1 MPTSEQQPP
10 LKHERI
16 EPPRRRRGPR
26 DFLLSG
32 VKWTLIAIFT
42 VYLVASFQRTDFN
55 LYKLI
60 SGSQDIKRVM
70 YDLSHPD
77 FSWVEKDADG
87 NSVINRKLAP
97 DVISDQETHIAY
109 TVGPGAQAFFPT
121 VGVLTDD
128 GVRIKIGSLEDDK
141 WESFSISAD
150 YADRQ
155 AWPPELCCIVN
166 HDAFA
171 AVMLVPEGYE
181 SEFLDPSGEKP
192 KQGLILS
199 LSPVSTEQG
208 RAAAIPGKGTADD
221 PYQLVPDTEYVLRL
235 IDETQAPA
243 KPGTVPVLLDE
254 MNETVMM
261 SLVGTLL
268 SVLLSFP
275 LSFLAARNL
284 TKGTAAGQIAY
295 NVVRFI
301 FNILR
306 AFPPIILAIIFVFMV
321 GPGPFPGVLALAL
334 HSIGMLG
341 KLFSEA
347 IEGVDLAPIEAVRAT
362 GANNNLIVWFGIL
375 PQVLPQF
382 VAFSLYRWDIN
393 IRMSIILGIVGAG
406 GIGFLLDQ
414 YIRLFQYQK
423 ASTCFLIILL
433 AVTVL
438 DWGSSWLREKMG

>member
-10 LKHERI
+10 QQHQRITAPQRKRGLRDHVFSALKWGGI
-16 EPPRRRRGPR
+16 AL
-26 DFLLSG
+26 FLIY
-32 VKWTLIAIFT
+32 LI
-42 VYLVASFQRTDFN
+42 ASFQRTEFN
-55 LYKLI
+55 LYQLI
-60 SGSQDIKRVM
+60 SGTEDIKRVM
-70 YDLSHPD
+70 YDLAHPD
-77 FSWVEKDADG
+77 LSWVERDAEG
-87 NSVINRKLAP
+87 QV
-97 DVISDQETHIAY
+97 VISRRT
-109 TVGPGAQAFFPT
+109 
-121 VGVLTDD
+121 
-128 GVRIKIGSLEDDK
+128 
-141 WESFSISAD
+141 
-150 YADRQ
+150 
-155 AWPPELCCIVN
+155 
-166 HDAFA
+166 
-171 AVMLVPEGYE
+171 
-181 SEFLDPSGEKP
+181 GEP
-192 KQGLILS
+192 
-199 LSPVSTEQG
+199 
-208 RAAAIPGKGTADD
+208 
-221 PYQLVPDTEYVLRL
+221 
-235 IDETQAPA
+235 

-284 TKGTAAGQIAY
+284 TKGSAAGQIAY

-301 FNILR
+301 FNVLR

-347 IEGVDLAPIEAVRAT
+347 IESVDLAPVEAVRAT
-362 GANNNLIVWFGIL
+362 GASNNLIVWFGIL

-423 ASTCFLIILL
+423 ASTCFLIILI
-433 AVTVL
+433 AVTIL

>member
-10 LKHERI
+10 QPAARI
-16 EPPRRRRGPR
+16 IPPQKPR
-26 DFLLSG
+26 TLRDSLWTGL
-32 VKWTLIAIFT
+32 KWTLTALFL
-42 VYLVASFQRTDFN
+42 VYLIASFQRTEFN
-55 LYKLI
+55 LYTLI
-60 SGSQDIKRVM
+60 SGGKDIKRVM
-70 YDLSHPD
+70 YDLAHPD
-77 FSWVEKDADG
+77 FSWVERDAG
-87 NSVINRKLAP
+87 GEVVLSRKTGQP
-97 DVISDQETHIAY
+97 
-109 TVGPGAQAFFPT
+109 
-121 VGVLTDD
+121 
-128 GVRIKIGSLEDDK
+128 
-141 WESFSISAD
+141 
-150 YADRQ
+150 
-155 AWPPELCCIVN
+155 
-166 HDAFA
+166 
-171 AVMLVPEGYE
+171 
-181 SEFLDPSGEKP
+181 
-192 KQGLILS
+192 
-199 LSPVSTEQG
+199 
-208 RAAAIPGKGTADD
+208 
-221 PYQLVPDTEYVLRL
+221 
-235 IDETQAPA
+235 

-284 TKGTAAGQIAY
+284 TKGSVSGQIAY
-295 NVVRFI
+295 NSVRFI
-301 FNILR
+301 FNVLR

-347 IEGVDLAPIEAVRAT
+347 IESVDLAPVEAVRAT
-362 GANNNLIVWFGIL
+362 GASNNLIVWFGIL

-423 ASTCFLIILL
+423 ASTCFLIILV
-433 AVTVL
+433 AVTIL
-438 DWGSSWLREKMG
+438 DWGSSWLRERMG